1 MKPEKKVIVGKG
13 RGGGVCFFLFC
24 LLEKLAYL
32 GRKSKQ
38 LHFIEQL
45 HYRIQQVLSDMRIY
59 L

>member
-13 RGGGVCFFLFC
+13 RGGGVCFAFLI
-24 LLEKLAYL
+24 LAYL

>member
-13 RGGGVCFFLFC
+13 RGGGVCFAFLI
-24 LLEKLAYL
+24 LAYL

-45 HYRIQQVLSDMRIY
+45 HYRRIQPVLSDIRIY